1 MPTRTKFVLIYRNIA
16 YDMILMPDGC
26 SICSWCLMN
35 KSNED
40 NHTNQIMMMM
50 LSQTSRGGG
59 GRRCMPKPTAEH
71 VAAMAQW
78 VTISEFSSSQIFIRM
93 WETND
98 EISARVAACSVPCV
112 SQCRPV
118 SAVAEFGI
126 VCQSQ
131 WEVGKSVLWCNYSCW
146 CLTVMHWWA
155 RTYGSL
161 TERNFEA
168 GRQTGTEGMR
178 IGGSRW
184 LCSTVLSSGVQSL
197 VMRNLWASMH
207 EREHC

>member
-1 MPTRTKFVLIYRNIA
+1 
-16 YDMILMPDGC
+16 MPDGC

-71 VAAMAQW
+71 VAAMAQR

-118 SAVAEFGI
+118 SASGRIRDCLSE
-126 VCQSQ
+126 SM
-131 WEVGKSVLWCNYSCW
+131 GKSVLLCNYSCW

-207 EREHC
+207 EREHCELFCLKNLQR